1 MPEKLK
7 KELCN
12 INFELDRLKYSI
24 PKDHKLIDKLHNE
37 RNSIYEQ
44 LSMLGSHNDGLWK
57 KWLYH
62 KIKILR

>member
-12 INFELDRLKYSI
+12 INFELDWLKYSI

-44 LSMLGSHNDGLWK
+44 LSMLGSHNDGL
-57 KWLYH
+57 
-62 KIKILR
+62 